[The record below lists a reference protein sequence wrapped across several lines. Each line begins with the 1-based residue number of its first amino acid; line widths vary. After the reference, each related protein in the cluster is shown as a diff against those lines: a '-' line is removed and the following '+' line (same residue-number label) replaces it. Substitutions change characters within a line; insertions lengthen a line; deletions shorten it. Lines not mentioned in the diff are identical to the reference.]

1 MVLGLLDKELSVLRV
16 GETEFQ
22 PYFDYRTQDWLRHND
37 PCYPRHYLVY
47 PKCNGEGIVASM
59 KVVAAL
65 TEQQLSTA
73 IPGSFQVS
81 GLVKGVNDRGLKL
94 LIRRNQY
101 VPKSNVKP
109 SLKPFVVSIACAER
123 LEVGVG
129 WKVSVEAVL
138 SGDRL
143 RLVAVDVIER
153 VEPKKKKV
161 RVQTKAKPKYT
172 FKPL

>member
-1 MVLGLLDKELSVLRV
+1 MVLGLLGKELSVLRV

-37 PCYPRHYLVY
+37 PCHPRHYLVY

-59 KVVAAL
+59 KIVAAL
-65 TEQQLSTA
+65 TEHQLSTA

-81 GLVKGVNDRGLKL
+81 GLVKGVDDRGLKL

-109 SLKPFVVSIACAER
+109 SLKPFVVSLVSKSVDAK
-123 LEVGVG
+123 VG
-129 WKVSVEAVL
+129 WKVKTEAAL
-138 SGDRL
+138 DGNQL
-143 RLVAVDVIER
+143 RLVSIEVVEK
-153 VEPKKKKV
+153 VEPQKKKPQAKT
-161 RVQTKAKPKYT
+161 RVKPTYT